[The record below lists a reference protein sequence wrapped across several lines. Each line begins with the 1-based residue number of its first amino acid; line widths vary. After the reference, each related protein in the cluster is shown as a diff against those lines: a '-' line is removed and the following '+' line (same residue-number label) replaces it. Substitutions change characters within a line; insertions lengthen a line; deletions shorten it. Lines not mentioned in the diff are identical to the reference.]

1 MSIVDSQ
8 MIRLK
13 KAHIALMRQPST
25 ALYSGVLLM
34 GKNEVTE
41 GEFTAYTD
49 GVNKRYSAQF
59 LATLTEPEV
68 RALVL
73 HENLHVAL
81 NHMVR
86 GKRLFEES
94 VQLTK
99 MATDFAVN
107 SIIMGIRVKLQG
119 TDEPLLKL
127 PDGGLYDPM
136 FDTWS
141 LIEIFEY
148 LKKNCEPEDGN
159 NPDPSRKKPGG
170 EGSGGNQS
178 PDNGQ
183 DANQGE
189 VTVNGKKYDLSKTDE
204 HDMGNAKT
212 MDAEAMKKH
221 AKAIEDALRQGGIL
235 AGRMG
240 AKIPRAISES
250 LEPVIRWQEVLRD
263 FVSSYTSGKDEYTWR
278 KYNRRLLANDLYLPS
293 VMNETVGEV
302 VIGFDT
308 SASIDDKQIAEMAA
322 ELASVCGLCQPEL
335 VRVLWWD
342 TKVHS
347 EQVFRPDQYDQI
359 KTLLKPQGGGGT
371 RAGCVSDYIN
381 EKRINAE
388 CVIMF
393 TDGYIEGNPKWTI
406 THPTLWVITQVS
418 HFSAPAGGRVVKMED
433 YRG

>member
-388 CVIMF
+388 CVIVF